1 VNELSRDPLEAS
13 IAAYDEW
20 EPQLRAFAWLDR
32 DRVRHAPRNRSRG
45 GALDGLPVG
54 VKDIFDTA
62 GIPTE
67 YGSPIFAGRV
77 PNTSAIAVTR
87 LEAAGAVTFGK
98 TVTAE
103 LAYLAPGPTTN
114 PWDPSRTPGGSSMGS
129 AAAVAAGIVPVALGT
144 QTNGSLIRP
153 AAFCGVVGFKP
164 SAGRI
169 PTTGVLS
176 FSPSLDQ
183 VGVYARDVVEAARV
197 GAVLAEEPPSAWLE
211 PPPEQPP
218 VLGVV
223 RSPEWEEA
231 SSPMHASFDA
241 ALRAARAAGATLREL
256 TMGPELAPAIA
267 LHRTIMDVEGNG
279 TVKPLVAG
287 QLDRVSAQLRE
298 LFDRGEAAG
307 RAAYAAALDAR
318 PRVIDEFERWA
329 ADVDALVTL
338 PVLGEA
344 PPIAT
349 TGDPRCCTRW
359 TLVGAP
365 AFSLPNGKGSAGLP
379 LAIQLVGHRGEDR
392 RLTAAAQWLE
402 PLLAPIGDPRKPSGK
417 ISHTLST

>member
-1 VNELSRDPLEAS
+1 LSGDPLEAS

-20 EPQLRAFAWLDR
+20 EPQLRAFAWFDR
-32 DRVRHAPRNRSRG
+32 DRFRNAARDRPRG

-77 PNTSAIAVTR
+77 PASSAAAVSR
-87 LEAAGAVTFGK
+87 LEAAGAVMFGK

-114 PWDPSRTPGGSSMGS
+114 PWAPSRTPGGSSMGS
-129 AAAVAAGIVPVALGT
+129 AAAVAAGIVPVAIGT

-169 PTTGVLS
+169 PTTGALS

-183 VGVYARDVVEAARV
+183 VGVYARDVVEAASV
-197 GAVLAEEPPSAWLE
+197 SAVLADEPLTAWLE
-211 PPPEQPP
+211 TPPERPP
-218 VLGVV
+218 VLGVF
-223 RSPEWEEA
+223 RSPEWKEA
-231 SSPMHASFDA
+231 SGPMHASFDA
-241 ALRAARAAGATLREL
+241 ALRAARAAGATLSEL
-256 TMGPELAPAIA
+256 TMGPELAQAIA
-267 LHRTIMDVEGNG
+267 VHQTIMSVEGNQS
-279 TVKPLVAG
+279 VKPLVAA
-287 QLDRVSAQLRE
+287 QLHRVSAQLRE
-298 LFDRGEAAG
+298 LFDTGEAAG
-307 RAAYAAALDAR
+307 PAAYAAALDAR
-318 PRVIDEFERWA
+318 PRLIDEFDRWA

-349 TGDPRCCTRW
+349 TGDPRPCTRW

-365 AFSLPNGKGSAGLP
+365 AFSLPNGRGPAGLP

-392 RLTAAAQWLE
+392 RLTAIAQWLE
-402 PLLAPIGDPRKPSGK
+402 PLLSPTGDPREARAK
-417 ISHTLST
+417 ISHTLGR